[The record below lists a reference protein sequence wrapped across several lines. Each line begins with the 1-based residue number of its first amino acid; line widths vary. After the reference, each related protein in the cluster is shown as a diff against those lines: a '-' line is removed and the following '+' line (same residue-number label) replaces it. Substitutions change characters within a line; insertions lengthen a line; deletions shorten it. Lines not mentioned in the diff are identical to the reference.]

1 MSLEIERRY
10 LIHMPN
16 PMALMSVC
24 REVYVIEQVYLKAE
38 KGITARV
45 RHRVGATEE
54 FFYTEKE
61 YRSDMT
67 RVEREKKITQ
77 EECEKLLAERRDPEL
92 QPVCKRRYCMPIGD
106 LTFEIDI
113 FPFWRN
119 IAVMEVE
126 LESEDQKVELPQGI
140 DVIAEVTGE
149 VQLTNAALAHSVPP
163 ENFLLRM
170 YGGKPE
176 EKM

>member
-24 REVYVIEQVYLKAE
+24 REIYAIEQVYLKAE
-38 KGITARV
+38 DGVTARV

-77 EECEKLLAERRDPEL
+77 TQYEQLLCERRDPEL
-92 QPVCKRRYCMPIGD
+92 QPVCKRRYCMPSGE

-113 FPFWRN
+113 YPFWRN

-126 LESEDQKVELPQGI
+126 LESEDQPVELPQGI
-140 DVIAEVTGE
+140 DIIAEVTGE
-149 VQLTNAALAHSVPP
+149 SQLTNAALAHSVPS
-163 ENFLLRM
+163 ENFLWKM
-170 YGGKPE
+170 YGPKE
-176 EKM
+176 